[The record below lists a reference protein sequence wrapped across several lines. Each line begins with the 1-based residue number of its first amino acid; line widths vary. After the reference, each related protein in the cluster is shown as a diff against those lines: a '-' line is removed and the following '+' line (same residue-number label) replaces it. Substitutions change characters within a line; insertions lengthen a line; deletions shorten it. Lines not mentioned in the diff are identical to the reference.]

1 MDIQP
6 KSSMCAV
13 CKFSNRDCS
22 KLPFNEMPI
31 LKTYS
36 DGTKAV
42 KCSEFKYQKN
52 YRRTVNDGHTQSNP
66 A

>member
-1 MDIQP
+1 MNIHQP
-6 KSSMCAV
+6 KGSMCAV

-36 DGTKAV
+36 NGTKTV
-42 KCSEFKYQKN
+42 KCTRFKYQNKFERMVCHGN
-52 YRRTVNDGHTQSNP
+52 
-66 A
+66 